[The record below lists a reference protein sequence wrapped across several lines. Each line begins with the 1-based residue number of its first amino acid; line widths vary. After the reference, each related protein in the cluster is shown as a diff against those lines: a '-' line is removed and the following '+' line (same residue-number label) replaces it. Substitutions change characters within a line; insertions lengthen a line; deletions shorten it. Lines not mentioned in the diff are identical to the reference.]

1 MSRRPSLA
9 TTKIKV
15 STDPL
20 FKDIIV
26 SKFINNMMYDGKKAV
41 AEKILFK
48 SFLLIKEKTNG
59 NPLKVFHTAINN
71 ARPYIQ
77 IKNIRIGGATYK
89 VPIEL
94 HEDRQLTVAIKWI
107 IESARKRSEKT
118 MVLQLTNE
126 LLDIV
131 KKQGNTIKKREEL
144 HKLGE
149 ANRAFSHYRW

>member
-1 MSRRPSLA
+1 MSRRPSLV
-9 TTKIKV
+9 TTKRKA
-15 STDPL
+15 SPDAL

-26 SKFINNMMYDGKKAV
+26 SKFINNMMYDGKKSV
-41 AEKILFK
+41 AEKILFD
-48 SFLLIKEKTNG
+48 SFLLIKEKTNE
-59 NPLKVFHTAINN
+59 NPLKVFHAAINN

-77 IKNIRIGGATYK
+77 IKHIRIGGATYK

-94 HEDRQLTVAIKWI
+94 HEDRQLMVAIKWI